1 MIDFLR
7 GIIVGSI
14 ITILLFSF
22 CAIAGGEILN
32 DDIAESYVGCRVA
45 IITVNGEIFTGI
57 IMSVQNHKIY
67 LFAYSYTISIYINE
81 IKQITVYKGK

>member
-1 MIDFLR
+1 MNLFR
-7 GIIVGSI
+7 IIVTGI
-14 ITILLFSF
+14 VVALFLF
-22 CAIAGGEILN
+22 LVCACAYGTILN
-32 DDIAESYVGCRVA
+32 DEIAESYVGCRVTIVTA
-45 IITVNGEIFTGI
+45 NGEIFTGI